1 MTELTFETAAPGP
14 SCTLCPT
21 WSSSPQ
27 TSDNITDCTCN
38 PGYTGPDGGPCTAC
52 VAGKYKPASGS
63 EPCTLCD
70 AGKSS
75 TSVSATSSG
84 TCNTC
89 PGRTYDSDDRTQ
101 CLACPSDSN
110 SPSLSDEITDCR
122 CNVGYTGPDGGPCA
136 ACIAGKYK
144 TQTGSATCTLC
155 NAGQYS
161 NQVGASSSGTCVNCP
176 TGTYSN
182 AVRAWPCSSCASDS
196 NSPSASDDFSDCLCN
211 VGYTGPDGG
220 PCTACVPG
228 KYKTVTGAAACQDCP
243 VGYYHSSA
251 ARWFSCLACSPGK
264 YANETGSSTCRDC
277 PANSA
282 SSSSGSDWCLCN
294 RGYSGPDGGP
304 CTACEPGKFKTV
316 SGSGACQAC
325 PAGAYHQQP
334 GQYVGCS
341 TCVAGKY
348 ANGTGNSF
356 CRDCASGSFSNPNS
370 QFRTDCKCNVGYT
383 GPDGEPCD
391 ACAAGKYKTQ
401 TGSGTCTLCNAGQ
414 YSNQVGAS
422 SSGTCVNCPTGT
434 YSNAVRAWPCSSC
447 ASDSNSPSAS
457 DDFSDCLCNVGY
469 TGPDGGPCTACVP
482 GKYKTVTGA
491 AACQD
496 CVAGYYHQL
505 PGASQDCSFCIPG
518 KYTNGTGSSTCQDCP
533 ANSYSY
539 SHVLV
544 PTQSLVCASGTGLY
558 CQAYFSGLDQGP
570 AQVQYTSTPDLDSGT
585 PVEVTIDV
593 IQTDYDGSNE
603 YLDIVSVGPGD
614 ITYCTTCAGPFI
626 YSGGIFDNSAPAS
639 SAVDF
644 LKNDGNSNH
653 QSVKTIM
660 TSQPVPAGAISA
672 NGRMAVILKAS
683 SEVNVNPYTDANGVN
698 GKVYATVRVTPAG
711 ASQSSTDC
719 VCNLGYYGPDGGP
732 CTACAAGKYA
742 IIASNANMA
751 AAGVQNIG
759 QGCYTACGSQPGFCT
774 FCGTGACCRHGESD
788 LLNGCDGTVGIPGM
802 GEVCTAPRCIDC
814 AAGMYSTALAATS
827 PTTCQLCLAG
837 KYANGTGNTFC
848 RDCPSYTVSP
858 VGSDE
863 RADCVCDLGY
873 SGPNGGPCTA
883 CVVGKFKPVTGPS
896 QCTACSPGTYQT
908 MTAQSVCLA
917 CPSDSHSNAESPLL
931 MNCTCNVGFFGPDGG
946 PCTACPAGTYKDVS
960 GTAACALCPAGKF
973 STGTGRTSESTCV
986 ECPQLTFSVQG
997 SSTIMNCSCRVGYS
1011 GYGHNCSA
1019 CAAGTY
1025 KDNRGSDLCLDCKSG
1040 TYSPAAAK
1048 ICQMCPENSF
1058 SSPNSIDVT
1067 NCSCNAG
1074 YTGAPGSS
1082 CTLDIS
1088 PQARTALVGLSASV
1102 TAAVS
1107 MSLGAS
1113 ILAGV
1118 MSPIL
1123 AALTLGL
1130 VEGAE
1135 KDRAMNIVYLLY
1147 HVQFLTFLED
1157 VGSTSP
1163 AVHSLAESFRWS
1175 LLDINLFN
1183 YVNFDIYPTAGDPT
1197 QNRRLSP
1204 QNCSTI
1210 NDLLRITERL
1220 VTCACVFV
1228 SVILMRMALRA
1239 VLSRLFPSHKDW
1251 SDMEYPTWEIPTAFF
1266 LFWGVADVLANVFGN
1281 ACSLTSQLVAV
1292 SLLICGPVLLVVS
1305 LVFQVLKLQCQG
1317 ILQYHQSTALK
1328 WSELRES
1335 LRGSSC
1341 CNSLKLFRGWL
1352 KSNRFDGAWGKED
1365 PRIQRLYVLLENYNN
1380 SFVVYFAFQMVK
1392 QVGISFAVTIASSP
1406 LRVLALVGAQSLDT
1420 LLLFCFLPF
1429 SDVKNNIVECICVV
1443 SNTIAVLFLAYP
1455 VYNGAQFDD
1464 LLLVILSSFGTMVV
1478 ALASLAVMIEGL
1490 IEQFMAMRR
1499 AFNNKVHD
1507 LHEKVIHWHDKD
1519 DTELPIEVA
1528 HAKISKLFMHGDPSA
1543 RTPRDH
1549 LGASDLLSF
1558 NVALPEFVR
1567 KGDGSTEC
1575 IPLQAGAYWVDAPD
1589 GSRYQV
1595 IERICNGAVEHTAD
1609 ILDQGWQVG
1618 GEVQSIDPDEDTP
1631 RRHTNQVLDPQF
1643 RGEGNGEAI
1652 EQNHEDSEQGKS
1664 MCVDSVTPSEQ
1675 NHEDSKREKN
1685 NPADPVMPGPLLLQK
1700 TRDLPV
1706 DSPPPLEEMD
1716 SDDAAEDGDEE
1727 AGSPLRTKASLNGL
1741 NLQPDHAIP
1750 IAHES
1755 RKAAEIIDEY
1765 EHNLTNMLQHHTAE
1779 KYR

>member
-182 AVRAWPCSSCASDS
+182 ADR
-196 NSPSASDDFSDCLCN
+196 SP
-211 VGYTGPDGG
+211 
-220 PCTACVPG
+220 
-228 KYKTVTGAAACQDCP
+228 
-243 VGYYHSSA
+243 
-251 ARWFSCLACSPGK
+251 
-264 YANETGSSTCRDC
+264 
-277 PANSA
+277 
-282 SSSSGSDWCLCN
+282 
-294 RGYSGPDGGP
+294 
-304 CTACEPGKFKTV
+304 
-316 SGSGACQAC
+316 
-325 PAGAYHQQP
+325 
-334 GQYVGCS
+334 
-341 TCVAGKY
+341 
-348 ANGTGNSF
+348 
-356 CRDCASGSFSNPNS
+356 
-370 QFRTDCKCNVGYT
+370 
-383 GPDGEPCD
+383 
-391 ACAAGKYKTQ
+391 
-401 TGSGTCTLCNAGQ
+401 
-414 YSNQVGAS
+414 
-422 SSGTCVNCPTGT
+422 
-434 YSNAVRAWPCSSC
+434 PCSSC

-518 KYTNGTGSSTCQDCP
+518 NYTNGTGSSTCQDCP

-1183 YVNFDIYPTAGDPT
+1183 YVNFDIYATAGDPT
-1197 QNRRLSP
+1197 QNRRLSV

-1455 VYNGAQFDD
+1455 VYNNGAQFDD

-1765 EHNLTNMLQHHTAE
+1765 EHNLNNMLQHHTAE